1 MNTPAE
7 YAAAAKAA
15 LTAGDVE
22 ESIGLLSKAKA
33 LKAAMDFEQELTT
46 SARLPMPVAD
56 APAAQP
62 SAEGVAMKSWYAD
75 RFGKNS
81 DLSGD
86 SDLIMRDLYG
96 KDYRHEAWAKSAS
109 FMRYLR
115 TGQMDQYAQRVVIT
129 PAQAMQMIVDGND
142 FKSIKT
148 AQIESQ
154 GDLGGYLVPEDFR
167 DEVVRRIQGLTP
179 MRQISRSITTTR
191 DRVTM
196 PVVNGGDDRYVGN
209 VRVVKVD
216 ESPTSTQAATNAT
229 YGQVTIPVHTIMGH
243 ASVSKNLIEDSS
255 GASAIVPL
263 MSEEFS
269 SAFFVFEDEQ
279 FVAGNGVG
287 GPLGVLKDR
296 TTGGPN
302 TFAYGSIAQVNS
314 GAATKLTADAIR
326 SLPYAVATQYRQ
338 LGGMWLMSRGTLRVI
353 KQLKAGDGTY
363 LWSSRGDS
371 PQLAAGA
378 PPTLEGFPI
387 METEVLASPTTNGG
401 DTYVASTFPIL
412 FVTRPFYTVVDKAI
426 GGMSLERYEDSIT
439 ARENNVVFVMRRRV
453 GGQVTNPWGGAV
465 LKISA

>member
-1 MNTPAE
+1 MNTPQE
-7 YAAAAKAA
+7 LAAAARAA
-15 LTAGDVE
+15 LDAGNVE
-22 ESIGLLSKAKA
+22 EAIELTAKAKA
-33 LKAAMDFEQELTT
+33 LKSIVDMEQELTA
-46 SARLPMPVAD
+46 SQRLPMPSTPVENAPSAAD
-56 APAAQP
+56 AAL
-62 SAEGVAMKSWYAD
+62 KTWYTGQ
-75 RFGKNS
+75 FGKNA
-81 DLSGD
+81 DLGAD
-86 SDLIMRDLYG
+86 TELIMKDLHG
-96 KDYRHEAWAKSAS
+96 GNYRQEAWAKTAS

-115 TGQMDQYAQRVVIT
+115 TGQMDQYAQRVVLT
-129 PAQAMQMIVDGND
+129 PAQAMKMIADGHD
-142 FKSIKT
+142 FSSIKT

-167 DEVVRRIQGLTP
+167 EEVIRRIQGMTP

-255 GASAIVPL
+255 GASAIIPL

-302 TFAYGSIAQVNS
+302 TFAYGNIATVNS
-314 GAATKLTADAIR
+314 GNATKLSADAIR
-326 SLPYAVATQYRQ
+326 ALPYAVATQYRQ

-353 KQLKAGDGTY
+353 KSLKAGDGTY
-363 LWSSRGDS
+363 LWSSRGDN
-371 PQLAAGA
+371 PALASGA
-378 PPTLEGFPI
+378 PATLEGFPI
-387 METEVLASPTTNGG
+387 METEVLASPTTNAG
-401 DTYVASTFPIL
+401 DAYTANVFPIM
-412 FVTRPFYTVVDKAI
+412 FVTRPFYTIVDKAI

>member
-15 LTAGDVE
+15 AEAGDIAE
-22 ESIGLLSKAKA
+22 ATDLLAQAKA
-33 LKAAMDFEQELTT
+33 LKATMDFESELTA
-46 SARLPMPVAD
+46 SQRLPMPAAGESAAPSAAD
-56 APAAQP
+56 AAL
-62 SAEGVAMKSWYAD
+62 KTWYAD
-75 RFGKNS
+75 RFGKRA
-81 DLSGD
+81 DLTAD
-86 SDLIMRDLYG
+86 ADLIMRDLYG
-96 KDYRHEAWAKSAS
+96 QNYRHEAWAKSAS

-115 TGQMDQYAQRVVIT
+115 TGQMDGYAQKVVLT
-129 PAQAMQMIVDGND
+129 PAQAMQLVADGND
-142 FKSIKT
+142 FQSIKT

-167 DEVVRRIQGLTP
+167 EEVIRRIQGMTP

-196 PVVNGGDDRYVGN
+196 PVVNGGDDRYIGN

-243 ASVSKNLIEDSS
+243 ASVSKNLIEDTS
-255 GASAIVPL
+255 GASAIIPL
-263 MSEEFS
+263 MSDEFS

-279 FVAGNGVG
+279 FIAGNGVG
-287 GPLGVLKDR
+287 GPLGVMKDR

-302 TFAYGSIAQVNS
+302 TFAYGNIATVNS

-326 SLPYAVATQYRQ
+326 ALPYAVATQYRQ

-353 KQLKAGDGTY
+353 KSLKAGDGTY
-363 LWSSRGDS
+363 LWSSRGDN
-371 PQLAAGA
+371 PALAAGA
-378 PPTLEGFPI
+378 PATLEGFPI
-387 METEVLASPTTNGG
+387 METEVLASPTTNSG
-401 DTYVASTFPIL
+401 DAYTANVYPIM
-412 FVTRPFYTVVDKAI
+412 FVTRPFYTIVDKAI
-426 GGMSLERYEDSIT
+426 GGMALERYEDSIT

-465 LKISA
+465 MKISA